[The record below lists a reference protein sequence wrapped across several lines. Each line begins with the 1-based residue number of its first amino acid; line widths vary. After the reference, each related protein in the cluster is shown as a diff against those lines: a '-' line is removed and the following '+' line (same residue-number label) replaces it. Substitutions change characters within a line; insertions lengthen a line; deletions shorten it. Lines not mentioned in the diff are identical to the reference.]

1 MHADDTINTCVI
13 RASCKRLF
21 DSAERERASREEQIF
36 ATIHGTI
43 GAGPRGTEA
52 TAAAAAN
59 DVYGIFSRLTNE
71 RESWGPFARST
82 EVDVTQG
89 HIDEMRLYL
98 ANETEA
104 VVKMAHLTELLFD
117 HLFSRAQIADEEEE
131 EEEEGIDTPS
141 SPAHTG
147 RCGHSRGRPASPPP
161 RNAWDFHLAAAAARE
176 LRMALDD
183 LRVLYL
189 GAEFIQKVVN
199 GVFAERYKQRIES
212 RQREQT
218 WTRDPPP
225 FKPADVLT
233 SSPGGGVCK
242 KKKKKKKNGA
252 SLRRHFA

>member
-1 MHADDTINTCVI
+1 
-13 RASCKRLF
+13 
-21 DSAERERASREEQIF
+21 
-36 ATIHGTI
+36 
-43 GAGPRGTEA
+43 
-52 TAAAAAN
+52 
-59 DVYGIFSRLTNE
+59 
-71 RESWGPFARST
+71 
-82 EVDVTQG
+82 
-89 HIDEMRLYL
+89 MRLYL